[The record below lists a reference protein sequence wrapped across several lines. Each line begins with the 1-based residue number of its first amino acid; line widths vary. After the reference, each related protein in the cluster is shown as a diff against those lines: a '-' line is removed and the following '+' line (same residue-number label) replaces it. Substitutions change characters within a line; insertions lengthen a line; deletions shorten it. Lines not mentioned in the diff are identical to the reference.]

1 MNALLGT
8 ARTVLSHLP
17 SPVPRR
23 QRRLT
28 GKAARVDTIPYDM
41 PVSSEDS
48 PVLMAAFPCSL
59 SAARALLP
67 GSELHPVS
75 LGFGKG
81 VAMVTVVN
89 YRATDIGTYIE
100 YSMAIAVTHGPR
112 PAPPLVPMMLQKTLQ
127 FGQYVVDLP
136 VSTEVSVKGGK
147 GIWGMPKHQGSLDF
161 VVTDQTVSAQY
172 DDEEGRFG
180 ALIEIERPSP
190 TALPL
195 KLAASNFCAFRGM
208 LMKSTIYFQ
217 ATGDV
222 AVGPGARGRFTL
234 GDAPS
239 VAPLRTLKI
248 GPNPLFTA
256 YLSTAT
262 GVLNDH
268 FEAWFLTDETL
279 DRVDQQTKA
288 GVFGEP
294 LESVVG
300 LGRGE
305 TWPPPPRR
313 GRAESDA
320 AVSQSAAS
328 TK

>member
-1 MNALLGT
+1 MNAVIGT
-8 ARTVLSHLP
+8 ARAVLSRLP

-28 GKAARVDTIPYDM
+28 GQSARVDTIPYDM

-67 GSELHPVS
+67 GRELHPVS

-81 VAMVTVVN
+81 IAMVTVVN
-89 YRATDIGTYIE
+89 YRATDIGKYIE

-112 PAPPLVPMMLQKTLQ
+112 PAPPLVPMALQRTLQ

-147 GIWGMPKHQGSLDF
+147 GIWGMPKHAGSLDF
-161 VVTDQTVSAQY
+161 VVTDETVSAQY
-172 DDEEGRFG
+172 DDLDGRFG
-180 ALIEIERPSP
+180 ALIEIERPGP

-195 KLAASNFCAFRGM
+195 KLAAANFCAFRGM
-208 LMKSTIYFQ
+208 LMKSTIYFE

-222 AVGPGARGRFTL
+222 AVGPGARGRFVL

-239 VAPLRTLKI
+239 VAPLRTLQI
-248 GPNPLFTA
+248 GPHPLFTA
-256 YLSTAT
+256 YLPTAH
-262 GVLNDH
+262 GVLDDH
-268 FEAWFLTDETL
+268 FEAWFLTDESL
-279 DRVDQQTKA
+279 DKVDAQTAA
-288 GVFGEP
+288 GVFGES

-305 TWPPPPRR
+305 TWPAAPKR
-313 GRAESDA
+313 GRVESESDA
-320 AVSQSAAS
+320 VHAS
-328 TK
+328 RP